1 MTPGSTCR
9 SWRVNADDGGDFLG
23 RSFVPSPVMRLLIL
37 APQLPWPPN
46 QGTALRNLNLIRVL
60 AARHAVHLVCFGEEA
75 ADRGPL
81 PDWGV
86 AVTLVPAPPPRPFL
100 RRLWELPTQ
109 PTPDLLRRLASPAM
123 DRCLAG
129 LAETLAGQM
138 DVLQVEGIEM
148 APFGIS
154 LHRQLA
160 RRGAAPR
167 LIYDAHNAEW
177 ILQDRAWRADLKRGP
192 SGLPGVLYSLLQTA
206 KLRRY
211 ERRLLRAADAVVAV
225 SAADADVLRTLAPG
239 VAPVVVPNGVDTEVY
254 RPDPTIAADPDLVVF
269 TGKMDFR
276 PNIDGMAWFCEGVW
290 PLARA
295 LRPTLRL
302 AIVGRDPVP
311 RVRALASAA
320 TGIEVTGAV
329 EDVRPYIARAGIVVV
344 PLRVGGGT
352 RLKVLEAMAAG
363 KAIVATRLGAEGL
376 DLVDDREA
384 LLADE
389 PEAMARAIVVL
400 AGDGARRAEL
410 GRAARV
416 RAERDYRWEGL
427 VGGMEG
433 VYALTPRPP
442 LPLSR
447 ARGR

>member
-1 MTPGSTCR
+1 
-9 SWRVNADDGGDFLG
+9 
-23 RSFVPSPVMRLLIL
+23 MRLLLL

-60 AARHAVHLVCFGEEA
+60 ATRHQVHLVCFGDPS

-86 AVTLVPAPPPRPFL
+86 AVTLVAPPPPRSFL
-100 RRLWELPTQ
+100 KRLLELPTQ

-123 DRCLAG
+123 DHCLAE
-129 LAETLAGQM
+129 LATRGAGPV

-148 APFGIS
+148 APFG
-154 LHRQLA
+154 LALRDRLA
-160 RRGAAPR
+160 RRGRPPR
-167 LIYDAHNAEW
+167 LVYDAHNAEW
-177 ILQDRAWRADLKRGP
+177 ILQDRAWRADLRRGLA
-192 SGLPGVLYSLLQTA
+192 GLPGVVYSLIQTA

-211 ERRLLRAADAVVAV
+211 ERRLLCAADSVVAV
-225 SAADADVLRTLAPG
+225 SAADAAVLRALAPD
-239 VAPVVVPNGVDTEVY
+239 VTPMVVPNGVDLDVY
-254 RPDPTIAADPDLVVF
+254 RPGLAEAEDADLVVF

-276 PNIDGMAWFCEGVW
+276 PNIDGMAWFCETVW

-302 AIVGRDPVP
+302 QIVGRDPVP

-320 TGIEVTGAV
+320 LGIEVTGAV
-329 EDVRPYIARAGIVVV
+329 PDVRPFIARAGIVVV

-363 KAIVATRLGAEGL
+363 KAILATRLGAEGL
-376 DLVDDREA
+376 DLADGREA
-384 LLADE
+384 LLVDE
-389 PEAMARAIVVL
+389 PAAMARAIADL

-410 GRAARV
+410 GRAARA
-416 RAERDYRWEGL
+416 RAERDYGWEGL
-427 VGGMEG
+427 VRGMEDCYGG
-433 VYALTPRPP
+433 VGEV
-442 LPLSR
+442 
-447 ARGR
+447 GREG

>member
-1 MTPGSTCR
+1 
-9 SWRVNADDGGDFLG
+9 
-23 RSFVPSPVMRLLIL
+23 MRLLIL

-60 AARHAVHLVCFGEEA
+60 AARHELRLVCFGDPS
-75 ADRGPL
+75 ADQGPL
-81 PDWGV
+81 PGWGV
-86 AVTLVPAPPPRPFL
+86 DVTLVPAPPPRPFL

-109 PTPDLLRRLASPAM
+109 PTPDLLRRLASPTM
-123 DRCLAG
+123 DRCLAS
-129 LAETLAGQM
+129 LVDRLAGQV

-148 APFGIS
+148 APFGLS

-167 LIYDAHNAEW
+167 LVYDAHNAEW
-177 ILQDRAWRADLKRGP
+177 ILQDRAWRADLRRGP
-192 SGLPGVLYSLLQTA
+192 AGLPGLLYSLIQTA

-225 SAADADVLRTLAPG
+225 SAADAAVLRALAPG
-239 VAPVVVPNGVDTEVY
+239 VNPVVVPNGVDTEAY
-254 RPDPTIAADPDLVVF
+254 QPDPAVAADPDLVVF

-276 PNIDGMAWFCEGVW
+276 PNIDGMAWFCETVW

-302 AIVGRDPVP
+302 EIVGRDPVP

-320 TGIEVTGAV
+320 AGIAVTGAV
-329 EDVRPYIARAGIVVV
+329 PDVRPFIARAGIVVV

-352 RLKVLEAMAAG
+352 RLKVLEAMAVG

-376 DLVDDREA
+376 DLEDGREA
-384 LLADE
+384 VLADA
-389 PEAMARAIVVL
+389 PEAMAQAL
-400 AGDGARRAEL
+400 AELAADGTRRAEL
-410 GRAARV
+410 GRAARA
-416 RAERDYRWEGL
+416 RAERDYGWEGL
-427 VGGMEG
+427 VRGMEG
-433 VYALTPRPP
+433 VYGGEHGLGG
-442 LPLSR
+442 R
-447 ARGR
+447 A

>member
-1 MTPGSTCR
+1 
-9 SWRVNADDGGDFLG
+9 
-23 RSFVPSPVMRLLIL
+23 MRLLIL

-60 AARHAVHLVCFGEEA
+60 AARHQVHLVCFGDPS

-81 PDWGV
+81 ADWGV
-86 AVTLVPAPPPRPFL
+86 DVTLVPAPPPRPFL

-129 LAETLAGQM
+129 LAETLAGQV

-148 APFGIS
+148 APFG
-154 LHRQLA
+154 LALREQLA
-160 RRGAAPR
+160 RGQRPEQGDRTPR
-167 LIYDAHNAEW
+167 LVYDAHNAEW
-177 ILQDRAWRADLKRGP
+177 ILQDRAWRADLRRGP
-192 SGLPGVLYSLLQTA
+192 AGLPGVLYSLVQTA

-211 ERRLLRAADAVVAV
+211 ERRLLRAADAVVSV
-225 SAADADVLRTLAPG
+225 SAADAAVLRALAPG
-239 VAPVVVPNGVDTEVY
+239 VDPVVVPNGVDTETY
-254 RPDPTIAADPDLVVF
+254 QPDPAVAADPDLVVF

-276 PNIDGMAWFCEGVW
+276 PNIDGMAWFGEAVW

-295 LRPTLRL
+295 MRPTLRL
-302 AIVGRDPVP
+302 EIVGRDPVP
-311 RVRALASAA
+311 RVRALASTT
-320 TGIEVTGAV
+320 TGITVTGAV
-329 EDVRPYIARAGIVVV
+329 PDVRPFIARAGIVVV

-376 DLVDDREA
+376 DLVDGREA
-384 LLADE
+384 VLADE
-389 PEAMARAIVVL
+389 PEAMARAIVAL

-410 GRAARV
+410 GRAARS
-416 RAERDYRWEGL
+416 RAERDYGWEGL
-427 VGGMEG
+427 VRGMEG

-447 ARGR
+447 ARGPGGEGYSPAQAPSVTSTVTICP

>member
-1 MTPGSTCR
+1 
-9 SWRVNADDGGDFLG
+9 
-23 RSFVPSPVMRLLIL
+23 MRLLIL

-46 QGTALRNLNLIRVL
+46 QGTALRNLNLVRVL
-60 AARHAVHLVCFGEEA
+60 AARHEVRLVCFGDPA

-81 PDWGV
+81 PGWGV
-86 AVTLVPAPPPRPFL
+86 DLTVVPAPPPRPFL

-129 LAETLAGQM
+129 LVETLAGQV

-148 APFGIS
+148 APFGLA
-154 LHRQLA
+154 LHERLA
-160 RRGAAPR
+160 RGRRPGQGDRAPR
-167 LIYDAHNAEW
+167 LVYDAHNAEW
-177 ILQDRAWRADLKRGP
+177 ILQDRAWRADLRRGP
-192 SGLPGVLYSLLQTA
+192 VGLPGVLYSLVQTA

-225 SAADADVLRTLAPG
+225 SAADAAVLRALAPG
-239 VAPVVVPNGVDTEVY
+239 VAPVVVPNGVDLDAY
-254 RPDPTIAADPDLVVF
+254 RPGPAEAQDPDLVVF

-276 PNIDGMAWFCEGVW
+276 PNIDGMAWFVEAVW

-302 AIVGRDPVP
+302 EIVGRDPVP

-320 TGIEVTGAV
+320 TGITVTGAV
-329 EDVRPYIARAGIVVV
+329 PDVRPFIARAGMVVV

-376 DLVDDREA
+376 DLVDGREA
-384 LLADE
+384 LLADA
-389 PEAMARAIVVL
+389 PEAMARAL
-400 AGDGARRAEL
+400 AELAADGTRRAAL
-410 GRAARV
+410 GRAARA
-416 RAERDYRWEGL
+416 RAERDYAWEGL
-427 VGGMEG
+427 VREMEG
-433 VYALTPRPP
+433 VYGPGLAPRSPVVASPQTP
-442 LPLSR
+442 
-447 ARGR
+447 AG

>member
-9 SWRVNADDGGDFLG
+9 SWRVNAGDGGDVLG
-23 RSFVPSPVMRLLIL
+23 RSFVPSSVMRLLIL

-46 QGTALRNLNLIRVL
+46 QGTALRNLNLVRVL
-60 AARHAVHLVCFGEEA
+60 AARHAVHLVCFGDPF

-100 RRLWELPTQ
+100 RRLLELPTQ

-123 DRCLAG
+123 DRCLAD
-129 LAETLAGQM
+129 LAADPAGQV

-148 APFGIS
+148 APFG
-154 LHRQLA
+154 LALRALLA
-160 RRGAAPR
+160 RRGRAPR
-167 LIYDAHNAEW
+167 LVYDAHNAEW
-177 ILQDRAWRADLKRGP
+177 ILQDRAWRADLRRGP
-192 SGLPGVLYSLLQTA
+192 AGLPGVLYSLLQTA

-225 SAADADVLRTLAPG
+225 SAADAEVLRALAPG
-239 VAPVVVPNGVDTEVY
+239 VEPVVVPNGVDTAVY
-254 RPDPTIAADPDLVVF
+254 QPGDAASEDPDLVVF

-276 PNIDGMAWFCEGVW
+276 PNIDGMAWFCERVW

-295 LRPTLRL
+295 LRPGLRL

-311 RVRALASAA
+311 RVRTLASAA
-320 TGIEVTGAV
+320 LGIEVTGAV
-329 EDVRPYIARAGIVVV
+329 PDVRPFIARAGIIVV

-376 DLVDDREA
+376 ELVDGREA

-389 PEAMARAIVVL
+389 PEAMARAIAAL
-400 AGDGARRAEL
+400 AADGARRAEL
-410 GRAARV
+410 GRAARA
-416 RAERDYRWEGL
+416 RAVRDYRWEGL
-427 VGGMEG
+427 VEGMEG
-433 VYALTPRPP
+433 VY
-442 LPLSR
+442 
-447 ARGR
+447 GE